1 MRTLYRWIEANE
13 INYSRTG
20 MGRYRFSESELNR
33 VLKERK
39 KRNLDRINEVVL
51 NTVKSKKVAYLRE
64 LQITLEDFLL
74 SDFRALIEKL

>member
-20 MGRYRFSESELNR
+20 TGRYRFSESELNR